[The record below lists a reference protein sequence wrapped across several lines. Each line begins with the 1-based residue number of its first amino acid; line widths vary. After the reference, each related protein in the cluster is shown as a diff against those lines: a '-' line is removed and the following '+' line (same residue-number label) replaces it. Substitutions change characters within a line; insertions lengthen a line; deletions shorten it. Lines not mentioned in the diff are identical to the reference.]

1 METMNGV
8 YGEKKAGN
16 HLRSPTIVWS
26 RFHRT
31 HFPLDR
37 RLLYHN
43 FRKCQAEK
51 KRFFLS
57 DWSDPASR
65 SYAVASWSDP
75 ASHSCAVASKKNKKG
90 LLKYELAFTFS
101 GNSRGDPR

>member
-8 YGEKKAGN
+8 YGEKKAGD

-31 HFPLDR
+31 HFPLDQ

-57 DWSDPASR
+57 DWSG
-65 SYAVASWSDP
+65 
-75 ASHSCAVASKKNKKG
+75 KNNKKG
-90 LLKYELAFTFS
+90 LLKHELAFTFS
-101 GNSRGDPR
+101 GNARGDPR

>member
-8 YGEKKAGN
+8 YGEKKAGD

-31 HFPLDR
+31 HFPLDQ

-57 DWSDPASR
+57 DWSDPAS
-65 SYAVASWSDP
+65 
-75 ASHSCAVASKKNKKG
+75 HSCAVASKKNKER
-90 LLKYELAFTFS
+90 YTQI
-101 GNSRGDPR
+101 